1 MIELA
6 ALPTAIVEG
15 SSERFPVGRIF
26 CVGRNYEAH
35 AQEMG
40 GNPHRDPPFFFTKF
54 PQALVSGGGALPY
67 PPKSTNY
74 HYEGEL
80 MIAIG
85 KAGAAVSVAEAPSL
99 VWGYAVGLDM
109 TRRDLQTAARDKGY
123 PWDTSKNFAFSA
135 PLAAIRPVAKGHV
148 VEGAIELT
156 VNGETKQRGDITDMI
171 WNPNEIISQLSA
183 FEKLYPGDLIFTG
196 TPAGV
201 GAVTVGDVLRVTIEG
216 LQPLDVTI
224 AKPA

>member
-80 MIAIG
+80 VIAIG

-109 TRRDLQTAARDKGY
+109 TRRDLQTVARDKGY

-156 VNGETKQRGDITDMI
+156 VNGETKQRGDIADMI

>member
-80 MIAIG
+80 VIAIG

>member
-54 PQALVSGGGALPY
+54 PQALVSGGGPLPY

-80 MIAIG
+80 VIAIG

-156 VNGETKQRGDITDMI
+156 VNGETKQRGDIADMI

>member
-6 ALPTAIVEG
+6 ALPTALVEG
-15 SSERFPVGRIF
+15 SAERFPVGRIF

-54 PQALVSGGGALPY
+54 PQALVPGGGAIPY
-67 PPKSTNY
+67 PPKTSNY

-80 MIAIG
+80 VIAIG
-85 KAGAAVSVAEAPSL
+85 KPGEALSVEQAPEL

-109 TRRDLQTAARDKGY
+109 TRRDLQAASRDKGH

-135 PLAAIRPVAKGHV
+135 PMAAIRPVAEGHV
-148 VEGAIELT
+148 TRGAIELT
-156 VNGETKQRGDITDMI
+156 VNGATKQRGDIADMI

-183 FEKLYPGDLIFTG
+183 YEKLLPGDLIFTG

-201 GAVTVGDVLRVTIEG
+201 GAVVAGDKVRVTIEG

-224 AKPA
+224 T

>member
-1 MIELA
+1 MFELA

-40 GNPHRDPPFFFTKF
+40 GNPHRDAPFFFTKF
-54 PQALVSGGGALPY
+54 PQALVPGGGTIPY
-67 PPKSTNY
+67 PPKSANY

-80 MIAIG
+80 VIAIG
-85 KAGAAVSVAEAPSL
+85 LAGAAVSVEAAPRL

-109 TRRDLQTAARDKGY
+109 TRRDLQTAAREKGY

-135 PLAAIRPVAKGHV
+135 PLGPIRPVTKGHV
-148 VEGAIELT
+148 AKGIIELT
-156 VNGETKQRGDITDMI
+156 VNGVSKQRGDIADMI
-171 WNPNEIISQLSA
+171 WNPNEIIAQLSA
-183 FEKLYPGDLIFTG
+183 LEKLLPGDLIYTG

-201 GAVTVGDVLRVTIEG
+201 GALKVGDVLHVTIEG

-224 AKPA
+224 AQPA

>member
-26 CVGRNYEAH
+26 CVGRNYVAH

-80 MIAIG
+80 VIAIG

-109 TRRDLQTAARDKGY
+109 TRRDLQTVARDKGY